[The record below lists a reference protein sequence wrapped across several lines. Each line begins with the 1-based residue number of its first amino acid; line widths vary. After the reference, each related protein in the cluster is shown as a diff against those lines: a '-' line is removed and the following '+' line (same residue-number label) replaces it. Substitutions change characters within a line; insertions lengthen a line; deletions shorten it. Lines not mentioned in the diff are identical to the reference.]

1 MSLIAS
7 GDPWIK
13 WSWVRAHPG
22 QLVHAVWEHTFLTG
36 LAVGIGL
43 AIALPLAILAYRFR
57 WTEGSILGITGVI
70 YTIPSLALLGFLV
83 PITGIGT
90 TTAEIALVGYTLL
103 ILIRNVLAGLDGVPG
118 DVREAAHG
126 MGFTAGRQLIRID
139 LPLALPAIMAGI
151 RIATVTTIGLV
162 TVAALIGAGG
172 LGQLINDGL
181 VNSFRTE
188 TVVGAIGSIA
198 LAAVA
203 DAVLLVLQRLITP
216 WTWGR
221 A

>member
-1 MSLIAS
+1 
-7 GDPWIK
+7 
-13 WSWVRAHPG
+13 
-22 QLVHAVWEHTFLTG
+22 
-36 LAVGIGL
+36 
-43 AIALPLAILAYRFR
+43 
-57 WTEGSILGITGVI
+57 VI

-83 PITGIGT
+83 PLTGIGT

-103 ILIRNVLAGLDGVPG
+103 ILVRNILAGLDDVPS

-126 MGFTAGRQLIRID
+126 MGFTAGRQLLRIE

-188 TVVGAIGSIA
+188 TVLGAVGSVA
-198 LAAVA
+198 LAAVV
-203 DAVLLVLQRLITP
+203 DALLLGTQRLITP
-216 WTWGR
+216 WSR
-221 A
+221 RQV

>member
-1 MSLIAS
+1 
-7 GDPWIK
+7 
-13 WSWVRAHPG
+13 
-22 QLVHAVWEHTFLTG
+22 
-36 LAVGIGL
+36 
-43 AIALPLAILAYRFR
+43 
-57 WTEGSILGITGVI
+57 
-70 YTIPSLALLGFLV
+70 
-83 PITGIGT
+83 
-90 TTAEIALVGYTLL
+90 VGYTLL

>member
-1 MSLIAS
+1 
-7 GDPWIK
+7 
-13 WSWVRAHPG
+13 
-22 QLVHAVWEHTFLTG
+22 
-36 LAVGIGL
+36 
-43 AIALPLAILAYRFR
+43 
-57 WTEGSILGITGVI
+57 
-70 YTIPSLALLGFLV
+70 LLGFLV
-83 PITGIGT
+83 PLTGIGT

-103 ILIRNVLAGLDGVPG
+103 ILVRNILAGLDDVPS

-126 MGFTAGRQLIRID
+126 MGFTAGRQLLRIE

-188 TVVGAIGSIA
+188 TVLGAVGSVA
-198 LAAVA
+198 LAAVV
-203 DAVLLVLQRLITP
+203 DALLLGTQRLITP
-216 WTWGR
+216 WSR
-221 A
+221 RQV

>member
-1 MSLIAS
+1 MRLVGA
-7 GDPWIK
+7 GDPWIQ

-22 QLVHAVWEHTFLTG
+22 QLLHAVWEHTFLTG

-43 AIALPLAILAYRFR
+43 AIALPLAILAFRFR
-57 WTEGSILGITGVI
+57 WTEGPILGVTGVI

-83 PITGIGT
+83 PLTGIGT

-103 ILIRNVLAGLDGVPG
+103 ILVRNILAGLDDVPS

-126 MGFTAGRQLIRID
+126 MGFTASRQLLRIE

-188 TVVGAIGSIA
+188 TVLGAVGSVA
-198 LAAVA
+198 LAAVV
-203 DAVLLVLQRLITP
+203 DALLLGTQRLITP
-216 WTWGR
+216 WSR
-221 A
+221 RQV